1 MLDKTYRQVDRST
14 SGINFYYDIFVIEIC
29 VGESK
34 FIFKYNKNPGKLG
47 KCESC
52 YQTTILTTKC
62 PCENVFYCSP
72 QCKKKDERYHKSTC
86 EYENKLDEEKLNN
99 MTFE

>member
-1 MLDKTYRQVDRST
+1 MLGKTFRQIDRSS
-14 SGINFYYDIFVIEIC
+14 SGINFYYDIFVVEVA

-52 YQTTILTTKC
+52 Y
-62 PCENVFYCSP
+62 
-72 QCKKKDERYHKSTC
+72 
-86 EYENKLDEEKLNN
+86 
-99 MTFE
+99 